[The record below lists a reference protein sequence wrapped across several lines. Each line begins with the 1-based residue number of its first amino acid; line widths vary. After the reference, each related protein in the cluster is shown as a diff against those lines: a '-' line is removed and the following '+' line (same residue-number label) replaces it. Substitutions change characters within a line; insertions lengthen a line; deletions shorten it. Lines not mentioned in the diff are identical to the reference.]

1 VRRRNVLD
9 EAGRHDRACGPP
21 SGVCSQWAE
30 SGIRGERRGFV
41 PCQPQEIAL
50 ASVTKRTMRR
60 SKEERRQ
67 QMREQ
72 LLRGVEGMLAEGGRC
87 TDLLIDRIVAAAG
100 VGRSNFYVYS
110 QD

>member
-1 VRRRNVLD
+1 MCWIKPVGTIVPVGRP
-9 EAGRHDRACGPP
+9 AG
-21 SGVCSQWAE
+21 SVSQWAE

-72 LLRGVEGMLAEGGRC
+72 LQRGVERY
-87 TDLLIDRIVAAAG
+87 TT
-100 VGRSNFYVYS
+100 F
-110 QD
+110 

>member
-1 VRRRNVLD
+1 
-9 EAGRHDRACGPP
+9 
-21 SGVCSQWAE
+21 
-30 SGIRGERRGFV
+30 
-41 PCQPQEIAL
+41 
-50 ASVTKRTMRR
+50 MRR